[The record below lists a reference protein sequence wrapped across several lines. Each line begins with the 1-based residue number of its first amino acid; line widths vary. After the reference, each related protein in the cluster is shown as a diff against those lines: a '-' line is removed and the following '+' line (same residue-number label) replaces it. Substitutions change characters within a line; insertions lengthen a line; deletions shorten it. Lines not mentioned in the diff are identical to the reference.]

1 MRSSACLDFFL
12 NHWLYQISFYTTVFI
27 YSGRFRVSNTLFET
41 GFYDKISIVVLRFY
55 RISNLSSIK
64 LNTISFY
71 YKTLLGIQN
80 IGYFVYIVLN
90 SISSF
95 IFKIYFENID
105 GYEFPH
111 SFLFFRDKTDFL
123 Q

>member
-1 MRSSACLDFFL
+1 M
-12 NHWLYQISFYTTVFI
+12 
-27 YSGRFRVSNTLFET
+27 
-41 GFYDKISIVVLRFY
+41 
-55 RISNLSSIK
+55 
-64 LNTISFY
+64 
-71 YKTLLGIQN
+71 GIQN
-80 IGYFVYIVLN
+80 IGHFVYIVLN
-90 SISSF
+90 SISFS